1 MPQNAGKE
9 GGAVTL
15 LDTNICIRFLR
26 GDQSVVGRLLNAD
39 ENDDLR
45 IPAMVE
51 GELFYGVEKS
61 VRRDENREKVKSLLT
76 ILPVCHTDD
85 ETMEKF
91 GELKARAEAAG
102 KRVDDADVI
111 IAATAMRHNAVL
123 VTGNARHFSRFDGL
137 EIEDWQ

>member
-1 MPQNAGKE
+1 M
-9 GGAVTL
+9 TL

-61 VRRDENREKVKSLLT
+61 EHRDENREKVKSLLT

>member
-1 MPQNAGKE
+1 M
-9 GGAVTL
+9 TL

-61 VRRDENREKVKSLLT
+61 VCRDENREKVKSLLT

-91 GELKARAEAAG
+91 GELKAKAEAAG

>member
-1 MPQNAGKE
+1 M
-9 GGAVTL
+9 TL
-15 LDTNICIRFLR
+15 LDTNVCVRFLR
-26 GDQSVVGRLLNAD
+26 GEEPVVSRLLDAD
-39 ENDDLR
+39 ENDDVR

-61 VRRDENREKVKSLLT
+61 ERREENRENVKALLSV
-76 ILPVCHTDD
+76 LPVCCADD

-91 GELKARAEAAG
+91 GELKAKAEAAG

-111 IAATAMRHNAVL
+111 IAATALRHSAVL

-137 EIEDWQ
+137 VIEDWR